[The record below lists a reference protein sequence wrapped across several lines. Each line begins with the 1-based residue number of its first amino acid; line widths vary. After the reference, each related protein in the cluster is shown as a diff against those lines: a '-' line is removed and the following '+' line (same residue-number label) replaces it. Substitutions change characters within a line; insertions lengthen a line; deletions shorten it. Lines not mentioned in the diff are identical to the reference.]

1 MPRGQ
6 VHQQR
11 TRSNWSRS
19 NLLALA
25 ALIAIVSASGGAAT
39 VSAARG
45 GEKPKPTKPDKP
57 PKDHPSKKGL
67 VTALGGRIT
76 VTETATQATGA
87 ASTSGV
93 GIPGSVG
100 ARTLVLYDTTG
111 SWGGMGELY
120 GMATAN
126 LVRHFGSWT

>member
-6 VHQQR
+6 VHKQR

-25 ALIAIVSASGGAAT
+25 LAALIAIVSAAGGAAT
-39 VSAARG
+39 VSAAPA

-67 VTALGGRIT
+67 VTALGSRIT

-93 GIPGSVG
+93 AIPGSVG
-100 ARTLVLYDTTG
+100 ARTLVLY
-111 SWGGMGELY
+111 
-120 GMATAN
+120 
-126 LVRHFGSWT
+126 